1 MNIDISGKVVVI
13 TGASKGI
20 GAALALAFAKEQ
32 SYVVINYYHSEKEA
46 IELFNRINKYNNNCL
61 LVKADVTNPK
71 DVSYLYKKKIDTYGK
86 VNVLINNAGICD
98 DNLIQMMSLNQW
110 NRVIETNLTGTFLCS
125 REFSKA
131 MIRQKYGKII
141 NIASLKG
148 QEGCVG
154 QTNYSASKAGVI
166 ALTKTLAKELGKYN
180 IAVNAICP
188 GFIVTDLNKNNL
200 LKKRIAQDYSL
211 LSIKS
216 SLSELTDF
224 MIYMI
229 SDKFNNIS
237 GRIFNIDSR
246 IVK

>member
-32 SYVVINYYHSEKEA
+32 AYVVMNYYHSEKEA
-46 IELFNRINKYNNNCL
+46 IELFNKIRKENKNCL
-61 LVKADVTNPK
+61 LVKGDITNPK
-71 DVSYLYKKKIDTYGK
+71 DVSNLYKNTIDRFGK
-86 VNVLINNAGICD
+86 VDVLINNAGICD
-98 DNLIQMMSLNQW
+98 DNLVQMMTLKQW

-125 REFSKA
+125 REFSKV

-154 QTNYSASKAGVI
+154 QANYSASKSGVI
-166 ALTKTLAKELGKYN
+166 ALTKTLAKELGKHN

-188 GFIVTDLNKNNL
+188 GFIVTDLNKNNPQ
-200 LKKRIAQDYSL
+200 KKIIANS
-211 LSIKS
+211 KS
-216 SLSELTDF
+216 VFSTE
-224 MIYMI
+224 
-229 SDKFNNIS
+229 NIS
-237 GRIFNIDSR
+237 QNLISFCLFFSSDESIGMSGRTIYLDSR
-246 IVK
+246 IN

>member
-20 GAALALAFAKEQ
+20 GAALALTMAEEQ
-32 SYVVINYYHSEKEA
+32 AYVVINYYHSEKEA
-46 IELFNRINKYNNNCL
+46 ISLFEKVQKVNGNCL
-61 LVKADVTNPK
+61 LVKGNVTNPK
-71 DVSYLYKKKIDTYGK
+71 DVSNLYKKTIDTYGK
-86 VNVLINNAGICD
+86 VDVLINNAGVCD
-98 DNLIQMMSLNQW
+98 DNLVQMMTLKQW

-148 QEGCVG
+148 QEGCIG
-154 QTNYSASKAGVI
+154 QANYSASKAGVI

-188 GFIVTDLNKNNL
+188 GFIVTDLNRDNP
-200 LKKRIAQDYSL
+200 LKQATAKRNSLIDINSL
-211 LSIKS
+211 LNDLKS
-216 SLSELTDF
+216 FIL
-224 MIYMI
+224 YI
-229 SDKFNNIS
+229 SSNEFASIS

-246 IVK
+246 II

>member
-1 MNIDISGKVVVI
+1 MNIDVSGKVVVI

-32 SYVVINYYHSEKEA
+32 AYVVMNYYHSEKEA
-46 IELFNRINKYNNNCL
+46 IELFDKIRKENKNCL
-61 LVKADVTNPK
+61 LVKGDITNPK
-71 DVSYLYKKKIDTYGK
+71 DVSNLYKKTIGRYGK
-86 VNVLINNAGICD
+86 VDVLINNAGICD
-98 DNLIQMMSLNQW
+98 DNLVQMMTLKQW

-154 QTNYSASKAGVI
+154 QANYSASKAGVI

-180 IAVNAICP
+180 ISVNAVCP
-188 GFIVTDLNKNNL
+188 GFIITDLNKNNIKKANASKSKSVLPINNL
-200 LKKRIAQDYSL
+200 LFSL
-211 LSIKS
+211 K
-216 SLSELTDF
+216 DF
-224 MIYMI
+224 IVFI
-229 SDKFNNIS
+229 SSDKVKEIS
-237 GRIFNIDSR
+237 GRIFNFDSR
-246 IVK
+246 VL